1 MARGRVRIAGALAA
15 LTLVAAACGD
25 DDDSGGDAATE
36 DTADAATAA
45 TAASEET
52 AAATASTAAESAGTS
67 GDTADTATDTA
78 GADTTAASGTEGT
91 DDTGTAD
98 GAGAHGPGTLL
109 GDNGRSGSDWTVNTD
124 DCVDPDAANEPI
136 EGTVRLGAS
145 MPLSGGPAATAYAPF
160 ADGLN
165 AYVTYANENE
175 LVPGYE
181 IELSIGDDQF
191 NPALTPDVVNG
202 LLDEGVH
209 AFTGIIGSGP
219 NLAVRQLL
227 NDECVPQMFAQSG
240 IAEWGEVE
248 SAPWSFGNL
257 IPYDIEGA
265 AYAQEITNLVG
276 EGATAMTYY
285 VNIEF
290 GQSLA
295 DGFVQGAE
303 EQGIDVLGSQTIE
316 ATETGPPTAQ
326 VQAIAAEQPDAIM
339 AVPLGAQCP
348 VFLSELANAK
358 AANPGWEP
366 VVFITNTCAS
376 KEILGA
382 AGAAAQDV
390 YSSASAGL
398 RDPDDPD
405 EQEVPAVQT
414 YIEAMQAGGY
424 PASSISVGA
433 AGWNVMETTVEILR
447 QAAESPDGLT
457 RAAIINAAR
466 NLHYHSSMTRE
477 GVEYKMSGEDDG
489 WYVEDV
495 QIVQYDAE
503 SSTFEEIGELITD
516 FRFS

>member
-1 MARGRVRIAGALAA
+1 MTRRRTRIVAALAA
-15 LTLVAAACGD
+15 LSFVAAACGD
-25 DDDSGGDAATE
+25 DDDD
-36 DTADAATAA
+36 DTATDDPTSETTGDSTAPA
-45 TAASEET
+45 DTSGD
-52 AAATASTAAESAGTS
+52 TAAETMATTGGTTDGTSGETTDGTS
-67 GDTADTATDTA
+67 GDTTAETDATTA
-78 GADTTAASGTEGT
+78 GSAAG
-91 DDTGTAD
+91 D

-109 GDNGRSGSDWTVNTD
+109 GDNGSSGAGWTVDTE
-124 DCVDPDAANEPI
+124 DCTDPDSANEPI
-136 EGTVRLGAS
+136 EGTVRLGTS
-145 MPLSGGPAATAYAPF
+145 LPLSGGPAATAYAPF
-160 ADGLN
+160 AAGLE
-165 AYVTYANENE
+165 AYVAYANENE
-175 LVPGYE
+175 IVPGHD
-181 IELSIGDDQF
+181 IELLQGDDQF

-240 IAEWGEVE
+240 ISEWGEVE
-248 SAPWSFGNL
+248 ANPWSFGNL

-265 AYAQEITNLVG
+265 AYARQIVELVG
-276 EGATAMTYY
+276 EGATAMTFY

-290 GQSLA
+290 GQALA
-295 DGFVQGAE
+295 DGFESGAE
-303 EQGIDVLGSQTIE
+303 ESGIELLGSQTIE
-316 ATETGPPTAQ
+316 ATETGPPAAQ

-376 KEILGA
+376 KQILGA
-382 AGAAAQDV
+382 AGAAADGT

-398 RDPDDPD
+398 RDPDDPA

-414 YIEAMQAGGY
+414 YVGAMQDGGY

-433 AGWNVMETTVEILR
+433 AGWMVMETTVEILR

-477 GVEYKMSGEDDG
+477 GVEYKMSGEEDG

-495 QIVQYDAE
+495 QIVQFDAE
-503 SSTFEEIGELITD
+503 ATTFEEIGELITE

>member
-1 MARGRVRIAGALAA
+1 MTRRRTRIVAAVAA
-15 LTLVAAACGD
+15 LTFVAAACGD
-25 DDDSGGDAATE
+25 DDDDAGDAATTE
-36 DTADAATAA
+36 AITGDTDAAPADTSGEATGDTGGSTDTSGSTTDTTAG
-45 TAASEET
+45 TS
-52 AAATASTAAESAGTS
+52 GTS
-67 GDTADTATDTA
+67 GDTSAT
-78 GADTTAASGTEGT
+78 
-91 DDTGTAD
+91 TGGSAD

-109 GDNGRSGSDWTVNTD
+109 GDNGRSGSDWAVDTE
-124 DCVDPDAANEPI
+124 DCVDPDGANEPI
-136 EGTVRLGAS
+136 EGTVRLGTA

-160 ADGLN
+160 GDGLN
-165 AYVTYANENE
+165 AYVDFANENE

-181 IELSIGDDQF
+181 IELNIGDDQF

-202 LLDEGVH
+202 LLDQGVH

-227 NDECVPQMFAQSG
+227 NDECIPQMFAQSG
-240 IAEWGEVE
+240 ISEWGEVE
-248 SAPWSFGNL
+248 SSPWSFGNL

-265 AYAQEITNLVG
+265 AYAQQIVELVG
-276 EGATAMTYY
+276 DDATAMTYY

-290 GQSLA
+290 GQSLS
-295 DGFVQGAE
+295 DGFEQGAE
-303 EQGIDVLGSQTIE
+303 EAGIDVIGSQTVE

-326 VQAIAAEQPDAIM
+326 VQAIAAQQPDAIM

-358 AANPGWEP
+358 AATPGWEP

-376 KEILGA
+376 KEILSS
-382 AGAAAQDV
+382 AGAAAEGV

-398 RDPDDPD
+398 RDPDDPAQ
-405 EQEVPAVQT
+405 QEVPAVQN
-414 YIEAMQAGGY
+414 YRQAMEEGGY
-424 PASSISVGA
+424 PASSVSVGA
-433 AGWNVMETTVEILR
+433 AGWSVMETTVEILR

-466 NLHYHSSMTRE
+466 NLHYHSSMTRD
-477 GVEYKMSGEDDG
+477 GVEYKMSGEEDG

-495 QIVQYDAE
+495 QIVQYRAE
-503 SSTFEEIGELITD
+503 SNTFDEIGELITD

>member
-1 MARGRVRIAGALAA
+1 MRRTRTRIVAALAA
-15 LTLVAAACGD
+15 LTFVAAACGD
-25 DDDSGGDAATE
+25 DDDGGDADAPAATSG
-36 DTADAATAA
+36 DTDAAP
-45 TAASEET
+45 
-52 AAATASTAAESAGTS
+52 AETS
-67 GDTADTATDTA
+67 GDTATTAATAETSAPSDTGGDT
-78 GADTTAASGTEGT
+78 ADTTGATT
-91 DDTGTAD
+91 DGSTGGD

-109 GDNGRSGSDWTVNTD
+109 GDNGRSGSDWTVD
-124 DCVDPDAANEPI
+124 AEDCPEDAQEPI
-136 EGTVRLGAS
+136 EGTIRLGTA

-181 IELSIGDDQF
+181 IELEIGDDQF

-240 IAEWGEVE
+240 VSEWGDV
-248 SAPWSFGNL
+248 AANPWSFGHL
-257 IPYDIEGA
+257 IPYDIEGG
-265 AYAQEITNLVG
+265 AYARQIAEIVG
-276 EGATAMTYY
+276 EGATAMRYY

-290 GQSLA
+290 GQALA
-295 DGFVQGAE
+295 DGFQAGADE
-303 EQGIDVLGSQTIE
+303 VGIEVLGSQTIE

-326 VQAIAAEQPDAIM
+326 VQAIAAERPDAIM

-376 KEILGA
+376 KQILSS
-382 AGAAAQDV
+382 AGAAADGV

-398 RDPDDPD
+398 RDPDDPA

-447 QAAESPDGLT
+447 QAAESPEGVT
-457 RAAIINAAR
+457 RASIINAAR
-466 NLHYHSSMTRE
+466 NLYYHASMTRE

-495 QIVQYDAE
+495 QVMQFDAD
-503 SSTFEEIGELITD
+503 SATFTEVGDLITE
-516 FRFS
+516 FRYS